1 MIVDIYNLG
10 KEVVGQLELSEEVFG
25 APVRQHL
32 MHEVVRAQ
40 LNGRRSGT
48 AQAKERNAVRGGGK
62 KPYRQKG
69 TGRARQG
76 SRSAPNF
83 VGGGKA
89 HGPRPRSYAFRPPRN
104 VRRGALRSALSLRAR
119 ESSFMVLDDFELEQ
133 IGTKN
138 LVRILETLE
147 LDRALL
153 VDHRENDKLKLSARN
168 LPFFSF
174 LPPEGVNVF
183 DVLRHDQLVVTKR
196 AALEIQEAL
205 LRPRGGRS

>member
-1 MIVDIYNLG
+1 MIVDIYNLE
-10 KEVVGQLELSEEVFG
+10 KEVVGQLELSEKVFG
-25 APVRQHL
+25 APVRAHL
-32 MHEVVRAQ
+32 MQEVVRSQ

-62 KPYRQKG
+62 KPFRQKG

-76 SRSAPNF
+76 TRSAPNW

-104 VRRGALRSALSLRAR
+104 VRLGALRSALSLRTK
-119 ESSFMVLDDFELEQ
+119 ESSLLVLEDFELEQ

-138 LVRILETLE
+138 LVRILDTLD
-147 LDRALL
+147 LDKALL
-153 VDHRENDKLKLSARN
+153 VDHRENDKLKLSVRN
-168 LPFFSF
+168 LPSFSF

-183 DVLRHDQLVVTKR
+183 DVLRHDTFVVTKR
-196 AALEIQEAL
+196 AALDIQEAL